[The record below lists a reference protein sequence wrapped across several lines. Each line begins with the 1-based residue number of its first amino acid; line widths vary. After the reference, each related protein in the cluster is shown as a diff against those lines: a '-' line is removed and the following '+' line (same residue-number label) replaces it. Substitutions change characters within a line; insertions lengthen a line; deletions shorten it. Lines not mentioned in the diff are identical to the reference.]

1 MFFDRRENAFP
12 IPTIPTTFSVPP
24 RRPRSWCPPCSTAS
38 ISIPFLTRSPPAPLR
53 PFTLCPENVS
63 RSTGSVS
70 QGSGTLP
77 VAWTASVCMSTPAS
91 LAIAPISAMGIR
103 HPVSLFAAMTETRI
117 VSFVSALRTA
127 SGSTIPWRF
136 TGTYV
141 TRNPCVSRN
150 RHVFMIAGCSTCDV
164 TMCFPAFPGRY
175 ATPFTARLS
184 ASVPELVMTT
194 SSGRHP

>member
-1 MFFDRRENAFP
+1 
-12 IPTIPTTFSVPP
+12 
-24 RRPRSWCPPCSTAS
+24 
-38 ISIPFLTRSPPAPLR
+38 
-53 PFTLCPENVS
+53 
-63 RSTGSVS
+63 
-70 QGSGTLP
+70 
-77 VAWTASVCMSTPAS
+77 
-91 LAIAPISAMGIR
+91 MGIR
-103 HPVSLFAAMTETRI
+103 HPVSLFAAMMETRI
-117 VSFVSALRTA
+117 VSFAMAFRTA

-184 ASVPELVMTT
+184 ASVPELVKTT